1 MKKLFALSLIVLS
14 SLWSFAQQ
22 FEPAKDDG
30 SSFEQLKVHV
40 GADFAL
46 QIQGLS
52 HKASEVELIDLKRNV
67 NLPTANF
74 NLGADLAPGISV
86 LLETYLSSRHH
97 NEAWVKGGYL
107 VLDRMP
113 FFNSDRFMNNLTIKA
128 GVMMPN
134 YGDAH
139 FFRSDNGNIVNN
151 PFVGNWIMDAFTTNP
166 GVEVLWR
173 RKSLL
178 VLVGTNNGRLNFG
191 SGGDL
196 IEDLVWLWKVGYDKQ
211 INDKLRLRATVSGY
225 HVPDGH
231 SGSYLY
237 DGDRAG
243 ARYYN
248 VMDYWFINSDGERE
262 ATANFRSGRWS
273 PGNQQTKMN
282 NIMVNLFVKYSGLEI
297 FGLFENSKGIRR
309 EVDQHFTQ
317 YAVQPIYR
325 IGSFY
330 AGFRYNSVIDNEGG
344 AVERWNA
351 GGGWNMNDYVLMKLE
366 YVNQVY
372 YGEVHG
378 LGSGAKFNGL
388 VLEASVH
395 F

>member
-1 MKKLFALSLIVLS
+1 MKKLWTLFLIVLA
-14 SLWSFAQQ
+14 SLCSFGQS

-30 SSFEQLKVHV
+30 SSFEELKVHV
-40 GADFAL
+40 GAAFAL

-52 HKASEVELIDLKRNV
+52 HEASEVELIDLKKNI

-113 FFNSDRFMNNLTIKA
+113 FLGSDRFMNNLTIKA

-139 FFRSDNGNIVNN
+139 FFRSDNGNIANN
-151 PFVGNWIMDAFTTNP
+151 PFVGNWVMDAFTNNP
-166 GVEVLWR
+166 GIEVLWR
-173 RKSLL
+173 KKCILAM
-178 VLVGTNNGRLNFG
+178 VGTNNGRLNFG

-196 IEDLVWLWKVGYDKQ
+196 IEDLVWLWKVGCDKQ
-211 INDKLRLRATVSGY
+211 INDKLRVRATVSGY

-248 VMDYWFINSDGERE
+248 VMDYWFINDDGERE
-262 ATANFRSGRWS
+262 STDNFRSGRWS
-273 PGNQQTKMN
+273 PGSQQTKMN
-282 NIMVNLFVKYSGLEI
+282 NIMVNLFIKFGGLEV

-330 AGFRYNSVIDNEGG
+330 GGVRYNSVIDNDGG
-344 AVERWNA
+344 AVERWNV
-351 GGGWNMNDYVLMKLE
+351 GGGWNMNEYVIVKLE

-388 VLEASVH
+388 VLETAVY

>member
-1 MKKLFALSLIVLS
+1 MKKLFSLSLLVFIAM
-14 SLWSFAQQ
+14 WSFGQQ
-22 FEPAKDDG
+22 FEPALDDG
-30 SSFEQLKVHV
+30 TSFEKLKVNV
-40 GADFAL
+40 GAGFAL

-52 HKASEVELIDLKRNV
+52 HEAPDVELIDLKKNV

-113 FFNSDRFMNNLTIKA
+113 FLRSDNFMDNLTIIA

-139 FFRSDNGNIVNN
+139 FYRSDNGNVIQN

-166 GVEVLWR
+166 GFEVLWR
-173 RKSLL
+173 KNNIIALL
-178 VLVGTNNGRLNFG
+178 GTNNGRLNFG

-196 IEDLVWLWKVGYDKQ
+196 IEDLVWYWKVGYDNQ
-211 INDKLRLRATVSGY
+211 INDELRVRATVSGY

-231 SGSYLY
+231 VGSYLY
-237 DGDRAG
+237 RGDRAG
-243 ARYYN
+243 ARYYD
-248 VMDYWFINSDGERE
+248 VMDIVDEN
-262 ATANFRSGRWS
+262 ANDFSGRWD
-273 PGNQQTKMN
+273 PGSQQSKMN
-282 NIMVNLFVKYSGLEI
+282 NIMVNVFVKYSGLEV
-297 FGLFENSKGIRR
+297 FGLYENSKGIRR

-317 YAVQPIYR
+317 YAIQPIYR
-325 IGSFY
+325 MGSFY
-330 AGFRYNSVIDNEGG
+330 AGLRYNGVIDNDGG
-344 AVERWNA
+344 SVERWNI
-351 GGGWNMNDYVLMKLE
+351 GGGWFMNDYVLMKLE
-366 YVNQVY
+366 YVDQTY
-372 YGEVHG
+372 YGAVHG
-378 LGSGAKFNGL
+378 LGAGAKFNGF
-388 VLEASVH
+388 VLETAIQ